1 MADKP
6 GIQPL
11 NTSSADE
18 QQMQQIREILFGE
31 QQRLTDAQLSRLE
44 TRLGDQSDQLRDL
57 FESRLSQALET
68 LRQEMDTHANR
79 QQTALD
85 SLDNALRSLVGKADE
100 RITLLDSDLQDPAH
114 RLSQTIAEQATAHD
128 SLAQRSVERE
138 TLAELLE
145 QIANRL
151 RMADPK

>member
-1 MADKP
+1 
-6 GIQPL
+6 
-11 NTSSADE
+11 
-18 QQMQQIREILFGE
+18 MQQIREILFGE

-44 TRLGDQSDQLRDL
+44 ARLGEQSEQLREL
-57 FESRLSQALET
+57 FESRISQALET

-85 SLDNALRSLVGKADE
+85 SLDNALRSLLGRADE
-100 RITLLDSDLQDPAH
+100 RITLLDSDLQDTAH

-128 SLAQRSVERE
+128 ALAQRSVERE

-145 QIANRL
+145 QIASRL
-151 RMADPK
+151 RTADPQ